1 MELTKKQRILYD
13 FFVKYGKEVGT
24 INYPLMLLNHWINCE
39 THKNL
44 YPEQKAVLEA
54 YLSMENLDK
63 PLYMAIRAIEE
74 VGVMSKNIETENYFF
89 EIKHMSEILEQIYDV
104 RVENNKAMLPKQKFP
119 KAVYDRIKMFG
130 GEEAADAG
138 WTIFGSLKLILGD
151 CERKD
156 YEMNPIGDESKFEPS
171 KEFKNWMDKHYHY
184 GPVLIMLALVY
195 GNYELGDN

>member
-24 INYPLMLLNHWINCE
+24 INYPLILLNHWINCE

-89 EIKHMSEILEQIYDV
+89 EIKHMSEIC
-104 RVENNKAMLPKQKFP
+104 
-119 KAVYDRIKMFG
+119 
-130 GEEAADAG
+130 